1 MVNPPARGSEFA
13 QIIIELSILEYDQLR
28 KKCQFASPELST
40 LAHFTFG
47 TRVGK
52 TIDERT
58 IKIGCDKNQANALL
72 EFANRNCPDLAPHIQ
87 HCIDQHPPTHQLLP
101 VPRRKRLRD
110 HP

>member
-1 MVNPPARGSEFA
+1 MVNPPALGSEFA

-47 TRVGK
+47 TRDGK

-58 IKIGCDKNQANALL
+58 IKIGCDKDQANALL

-87 HCIDQHPPTHQLLP
+87 RCIAAAP
-101 VPRRKRLRD
+101 VSRLFLSVVG
-110 HP
+110 